1 MRGKIILILAG
12 AGILLV
18 LAILKPGP
26 LWHRSLPDFAAME
39 DIPERKTAFFE
50 FLKPYVDDANA
61 AIERDR
67 ERLGT
72 LQRRLVNG
80 PLGRRD
86 ACWLKEF
93 AEEYNLASQRSRKVQ
108 EAIVQELLMRVDIV
122 PPSLALAQAA
132 LESGWGTSRFA
143 QEGNNLF
150 GIWCYKPG
158 CGIVPMHRPV
168 GASYEVAR
176 YKSPKDSFLAYMN
189 TLNGNPAYR
198 EMWLLRKDLREN
210 GDEINGAILAGGLVR
225 YSQEGERYIQ
235 KVRRLI
241 ENNGLPVLD
250 VNAGRNG
257 ALPVGEFR

>member
-1 MRGKIILILAG
+1 LRRSIIAVIAG

-18 LAILKPGP
+18 LALLKPGP
-26 LWHRSLPDFAAME
+26 LWHRSLPDFAAI
-39 DIPERKTAFFE
+39 DSIPERKSAFFE
-50 FLKPYVDDANA
+50 FLKPYVDEANEA
-61 AIERDR
+61 VERDR
-67 ERLGT
+67 QRLGV

-86 ACWLKEF
+86 ACWLQEF

-143 QEGNNLF
+143 REGNNLF

-158 CGIVPMHRPV
+158 CGIVPKHRPV

-176 YKSPKDSFLAYMN
+176 YKSPEKSFLAYMQ
-189 TLNGNPAYR
+189 TLNGNTAYR
-198 EMWLLRKDLREN
+198 EMWLLRNDLREN
-210 GDEINGAILAGGLVR
+210 GDEINGAILAGGLYR
-225 YSQEGERYIQ
+225 YSQEGDRYIA
-235 KVRRLI
+235 KVRGLI
-241 ENNGLPVLD
+241 RANNLHELD
-250 VNAGRNG
+250 K
-257 ALPVGEFR
+257 

>member
-1 MRGKIILILAG
+1 LRRSIIAVLAG

-18 LAILKPGP
+18 LALLKPGP
-26 LWHRSLPDFAAME
+26 FWHPALPDFAAIE
-39 DIPERKTAFFE
+39 GIPERKSAFFAY
-50 FLKPYVDDANA
+50 LKPYVDDANHV
-61 AIERDR
+61 IERDR

-86 ACWLKEF
+86 ACWLQEF
-93 AEEYNLASQRSRKVQ
+93 AEEYNLACQRSQKVQ
-108 EAIVQELLMRVDIV
+108 EAIVEELLMRVDIV

-158 CGIVPMHRPV
+158 CGIVPKHRPV

-176 YKSPKDSFLAYMN
+176 YDSPEKSFLAYMR
-189 TLNGNPAYR
+189 TLNGNPVYR
-198 EMWLLRKDLREN
+198 QMWLLRNDLREN
-210 GDEINGAILAGGLVR
+210 GNEINGAILAGGLHR
-225 YSQEGERYIQ
+225 YSQEGDRYIA
-235 KVRRLI
+235 KVRGLI
-241 ENNGLPVLD
+241 RANSLHELD
-250 VNAGRNG
+250 Y
-257 ALPVGEFR
+257 